1 MKKFSIYTK
10 LKEKG
15 YSGKKNVGDLLDWLL
30 KKDVRADFQ
39 WSNEDN
45 IICVQVG
52 LIFHSKFD
60 TTFYGEGYS
69 NYSDALESAI
79 ISCYDYI

>member
-1 MKKFSIYTK
+1 MKKFNIYTK

-15 YSGKKNVGDLLDWLL
+15 YSGKKSIGDLLNWLL
-30 KKDVRADFQ
+30 KKDIYVDFQ
-39 WSNEDN
+39 WTNEDD
-45 IICVQVG
+45 ITCVQVG
-52 LIFHSKFD
+52 LSFRGKFD
-60 TTFYGEGYS
+60 TVFYGEGYS